1 MDVHTLQQ
9 NNILNTYGP
18 HMTTPA
24 RDLFDKLYGDFGLKP
39 TDAAWL
45 VFLSGWNGALE
56 QAAKDFERMPFGDT
70 AASTAAY
77 LRNHRE

>member
-1 MDVHTLQQ
+1 MRQH
-9 NNILNTYGP
+9 NIFRTERP

-70 AASTAAY
+70 AASVAVF
-77 LRNHRE
+77 LRDKRE

>member
-1 MDVHTLQQ
+1 
-9 NNILNTYGP
+9 
-18 HMTTPA
+18 MTTPA
-24 RDLFDKLYGDFGLKP
+24 RHLFEKLYGDFGLKP

-56 QAAKDFERMPFGDT
+56 QAAKEFESMPFGDT

-77 LRNHRE
+77 LRDHRE